1 MSLSLS
7 KKESISPTAPGN
19 MLSYGEFVMTSPTHN
34 FPFET
39 ILKLPSLMHGNST
52 MVQPAN
58 EMDVTADVLMQTTKL
73 EWISKT

>member
-1 MSLSLS
+1 
-7 KKESISPTAPGN
+7 
-19 MLSYGEFVMTSPTHN
+19 MLSYGEFGMMSPTHN

-39 ILKLPSLMHGNST
+39 ILKLPFLMNGNST